1 MFGWGDFKEDGKL
14 REENR
19 VKNNIFHCLA
29 KEGKHRGR
37 KIREKILS
45 RAHNSH
51 LPKSGG
57 KLWGEKWTYGIFT
70 QMPFPTYS
78 HSFFFFSSSHPLLS
92 CSMGV
97 SSFEPAIYFINCSI
111 LYCIHLFF
119 FSSFHFLCNFSFLS
133 LLLIH
138 TFFFFFLL
146 DSKTFVHNT
155 VQMGHLHPKA
165 IGPV

>member
-29 KEGKHRGR
+29 KEGKHQGR
-37 KIREKILS
+37 KIQEKILS

-78 HSFFFFSSSHPLLS
+78 HSWPNDLLTY
-92 CSMGV
+92 
-97 SSFEPAIYFINCSI
+97 I
-111 LYCIHLFF
+111 
-119 FSSFHFLCNFSFLS
+119 
-133 LLLIH
+133 
-138 TFFFFFLL
+138 FLL
-146 DSKTFVHNT
+146 KKKKPREWELEKKEKKKWELLKKKDVYNKELNNWWNKWQ
-155 VQMGHLHPKA
+155 VQKRKRP
-165 IGPV
+165 

>member
-1 MFGWGDFKEDGKL
+1 MFDWGDFKEDGKL

-78 HSFFFFSSSHPLLS
+78 HSWPNDLLTY
-92 CSMGV
+92 
-97 SSFEPAIYFINCSI
+97 I
-111 LYCIHLFF
+111 
-119 FSSFHFLCNFSFLS
+119 
-133 LLLIH
+133 
-138 TFFFFFLL
+138 FLL
-146 DSKTFVHNT
+146 KKKKPREWELEKKEKKKWELLKKKDVYNKELNNWWNKWQ
-155 VQMGHLHPKA
+155 VQKRKCP
-165 IGPV
+165 